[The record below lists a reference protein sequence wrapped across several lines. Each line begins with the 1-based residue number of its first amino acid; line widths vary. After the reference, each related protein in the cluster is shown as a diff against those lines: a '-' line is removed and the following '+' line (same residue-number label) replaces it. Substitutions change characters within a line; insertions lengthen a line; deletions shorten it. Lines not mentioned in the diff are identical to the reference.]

1 MAGSRVYREFP
12 STENVREGGQR
23 PLLSTAQL
31 NIGLEDEGIIV
42 PYAGE
47 TDCIG
52 KRTLCQ
58 PD

>member
-12 STENVREGGQR
+12 SAEKNQEGGQR
-23 PLLSTAQL
+23 PLLSTTQL